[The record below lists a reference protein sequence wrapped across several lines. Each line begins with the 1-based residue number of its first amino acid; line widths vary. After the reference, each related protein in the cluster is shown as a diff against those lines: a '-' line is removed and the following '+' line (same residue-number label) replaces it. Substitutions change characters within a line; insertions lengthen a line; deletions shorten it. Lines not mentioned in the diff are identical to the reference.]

1 MLATILVILIILWV
15 LGYAPL
21 SIHIP
26 NVTLFVFNGRPIS
39 LWDLLI
45 LAIVGWAIGVLPS
58 PFREIAS
65 VLLLFWILSTLGVLA
80 VAGLANILV
89 LVIIGGLILSL
100 LQGR

>member
-1 MLATILVILIILWV
+1 MIATILVILIILWI

-21 SIHIP
+21 SVNIP
-26 NVTLFVFNGRPIS
+26 DITLFVFNGRPIS

-65 VLLLFWILSTLGVLA
+65 VLLLLWVLSTLGILA
-80 VAGLANILV
+80 VAGLANIIV

-100 LQGR
+100 IRGR